1 MKSEIGSKDLPEANS
16 EGTEAKIR
24 ALFAE
29 NKELYFMQKELVAE
43 FEKSNPCINK
53 ILRKLLAEKV
63 ILRKKAA
70 SRFYY
75 KKI

>member
-1 MKSEIGSKDLPEANS
+1 MKKQIGSKILPEANS
-16 EGTEAKIR
+16 SATEAKVR

-29 NKELYFMQKELVAE
+29 NKELFFMQKELVEE